1 MSTTLIPNPFEASP
15 RLSPANEITI
25 EGINHPSLFL
35 PIPSTDPLNALLS
48 KYIPL
53 EARPQRDLV
62 GRYEEQTID
71 TLVMSNSWRA
81 LARMAKDQ
89 IIATPESDTV
99 MILDLWSLRLSSLAR
114 MRLYNQAT
122 VECSNLYSVLGT
134 VSPPSALR
142 QVVPYELD
150 VLRARTMYWA
160 GDIRSYLDELVRLV
174 RMCKRAARAGGGVK
188 GTVGSVWAERGT
200 RTGMMIVTQ
209 LVEMQDYVGALSIL
223 RPLADSPTASPEL
236 VFALARI
243 MMESGD
249 SGSAHALST
258 RVTANPDADQVTQ
271 AMTRALEA
279 AMVDRWSVA
288 EGELRNALEVERE
301 NAVVANNLAVVLLS
315 CGKLDEA
322 IELLEDM
329 LKNSPA
335 SFVAVEPFLYNLATL
350 YELRSNGSLEK
361 KKHMLREVA
370 QWGGDGIKTGALK
383 LAV

>member
-1 MSTTLIPNPFEASP
+1 
-15 RLSPANEITI
+15 
-25 EGINHPSLFL
+25 
-35 PIPSTDPLNALLS
+35 
-48 KYIPL
+48 
-53 EARPQRDLV
+53 
-62 GRYEEQTID
+62 
-71 TLVMSNSWRA
+71 MSNSWRA

-188 GTVGSVWAERGT
+188 GTVGSMWAERGT

-258 RVTANPDADQVTQ
+258 R
-271 AMTRALEA
+271 
-279 AMVDRWSVA
+279 
-288 EGELRNALEVERE
+288 
-301 NAVVANNLAVVLLS
+301 
-315 CGKLDEA
+315 
-322 IELLEDM
+322 
-329 LKNSPA
+329 
-335 SFVAVEPFLYNLATL
+335 
-350 YELRSNGSLEK
+350 
-361 KKHMLREVA
+361 
-370 QWGGDGIKTGALK
+370 
-383 LAV
+383 

>member
-1 MSTTLIPNPFEASP
+1 
-15 RLSPANEITI
+15 
-25 EGINHPSLFL
+25 
-35 PIPSTDPLNALLS
+35 
-48 KYIPL
+48 
-53 EARPQRDLV
+53 
-62 GRYEEQTID
+62 
-71 TLVMSNSWRA
+71 
-81 LARMAKDQ
+81 
-89 IIATPESDTV
+89 

-114 MRLYNQAT
+114 MRLFNQAT

-134 VSPPSALR
+134 VSPPSVLR
-142 QVVPYELD
+142 RIVPYELD

-160 GDIRSYLDELVRLV
+160 GDIRGYLDELVRLT

-188 GTVGSVWAERGT
+188 STTGAVWAERAT

-209 LVEMQDYVGALSIL
+209 LVEMQDYTGALSIL
-223 RPLADSPTASPEL
+223 RPLADSPTASPEI

-249 SGSAHALST
+249 SGSVHALST
-258 RVTANPDADQVTQ
+258 RVAASPNADEVTK
-271 AMTRALEA
+271 ALTKALEA
-279 AMVDRWSVA
+279 AMLGRWADA
-288 EGELRNALEVERE
+288 EDALRGGLEAEKD

-315 CGKLDEA
+315 RGKLDDA
-322 IELLEDM
+322 IELLEGM
-329 LKNSPA
+329 LKISPA

-383 LAV
+383 LPA